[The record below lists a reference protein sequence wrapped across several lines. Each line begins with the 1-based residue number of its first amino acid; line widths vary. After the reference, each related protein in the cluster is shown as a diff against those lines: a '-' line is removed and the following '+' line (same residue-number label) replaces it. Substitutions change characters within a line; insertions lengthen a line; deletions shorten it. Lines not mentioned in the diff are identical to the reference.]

1 MSRYTSVLGGEGLKK
16 MLRDKINY
24 LLNYR
29 NKKQSALQEP
39 LGISSRQAINNKFRH
54 SAVSVDDLIKMCD
67 FLDLEIVIRDKG
79 KNKDVIALDTDDLK
93 DSK

>member
-1 MSRYTSVLGGEGLKK
+1 VRGIEK

-39 LGISSRQAINNKFRH
+39 LGISSRQAINNKFRNN
-54 SAVSVDDLIKMCD
+54 AVSVDDLIKMCD
-67 FLDLEIVIRDKG
+67 FLNLEIVIRDKE
-79 KNKDVIALDTDDLK
+79 KNKDVITLDTDDLK